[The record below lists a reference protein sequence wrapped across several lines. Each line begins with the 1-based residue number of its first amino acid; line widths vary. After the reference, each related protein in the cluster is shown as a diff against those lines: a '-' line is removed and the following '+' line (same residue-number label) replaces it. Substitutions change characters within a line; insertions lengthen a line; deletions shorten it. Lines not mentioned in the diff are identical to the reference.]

1 MRVEQG
7 IVRRINQLVEESRGL
22 SEPDPT
28 TGIARSQGHI
38 GECAGWIAAALNIVQ
53 IACGTEGNAYW
64 NKAHDIE
71 TASREYGWTIPRAVA
86 ELAPLLTQLLRDMEA
101 GLLGSIADRARAE
114 TFDNFLDHGKAYLE
128 EGRVKEAGVI
138 AGVVFE
144 DALRRVCRKKNIEE
158 KDIKLDH
165 LISSLV
171 RIGVL
176 TELKAKR
183 ARVAAGVRTKATH
196 AQWDEFTAS
205 DVTATNSFTE
215 ELISTQLDG

>member
-1 MRVEQG
+1 MSIEQG
-7 IVRRINQLVEESRGL
+7 VVRRINQLIEESGPLWRKTDTNGM
-22 SEPDPT
+22 
-28 TGIARSQGHI
+28 AQSQGHV
-38 GECAGWIAAALNIVQ
+38 GECIGWVAAAMNIVR
-53 IACGTEGNAYW
+53 IACGTERNAYW
-64 NKAHDIE
+64 TKVQAIE
-71 TASREYGWTIPRAVA
+71 AASSEYGWLIPRAVS
-86 ELAPLLTQLLRDMEA
+86 ELAPLLKQLLLDIDA

-114 TFDNFLDHGKAYLE
+114 TFDNFLDHGKAYLAE
-128 EGRVKEAGVI
+128 ERTKEAGVI

-158 KDIKLDH
+158 KDVKLDH

-205 DVTATNSFTE
+205 DVAATIGFTE
-215 ELISTQLDG
+215 ELVSAQLDA